1 MANVLDHTDD
11 TQKASLPIDEE
22 TLKDNSKLLL
32 CPQCDELYLF
42 ELIAP
47 RQKAVCKCC
56 GYTLYRGDSTL
67 RMVKV
72 LTISGLLLF
81 YPAFFLP
88 VLKIHMAGNNLET
101 STYQSVFAFTTSAYW
116 PIAISVILFA
126 ILIPLFR
133 LLIYLSIVFKNKF
146 INQNIGRPLLKYL
159 APSHEWS
166 MVDVYFMGIIVTVAK
181 MVDRS
186 DVELTIGTLSL
197 ILLMVNNILL
207 QSVTHFDELWKKL
220 YERN

>member
-1 MANVLDHTDD
+1 MANENEIYTSH
-11 TQKASLPIDEE
+11 IDEE

-32 CPQCDELYLF
+32 CPECDEIYLF
-42 ELIAP
+42 EMINK
-47 RQKAVCKCC
+47 RQRAKCHRC
-56 GYTLYRGDSTL
+56 GEILYNGDSTIT
-67 RMVKV
+67 MVKV

-81 YPAFFLP
+81 YPAIFLP
-88 VLKIHMAGNNLET
+88 VLKIHMAGSDLET
-101 STYQSVFAFTTSAYW
+101 STYQSIFAFTTKAYW

-126 ILIPLFR
+126 IVIPLFR
-133 LLIYLSIVFKNKF
+133 LIAYITIAFRNKF
-146 INQNIGRPLLKYL
+146 INDNFGRTFIRFLK
-159 APSHEWS
+159 ASHEWS
-166 MVDVYFMGIIVTVAK
+166 MIDVYFMGVIVTVSK

-207 QSVTHFDELWKKL
+207 QSVTHYDELWKRL